1 MTLDGIEL
9 PDDLLWVDEFDWNP
23 VAQAIDRSLTGALMV
38 QEQAKLFG
46 RPITLTG
53 GNEAGWVTRATVLEL
68 MALVKSFSKPMPLI
82 LADSREF
89 QVYFNRQNSSS
100 MSLFP
105 IIPESNPDQDSLYA
119 VTIRL
124 ICISSL

>member
-9 PDDLLWVDEFDWNP
+9 PDDLLWVDEFDWSP
-23 VAQAIDRSLTGALMV
+23 VAQDIDRSLTGALMV

-68 MALVKSFSKPMPLI
+68 MALAKLPSKSMLLI
-82 LADSREF
+82 LADGREF
-89 QVYFNRQNSSS
+89 QVYFNRGNNNSVSA
-100 MSLFP
+100 SLLM
-105 IIPESNPDQDSLYA
+105 PESGLSPESLY
-119 VTIRL
+119 TIIIGL
-124 ICISSL
+124 ITLV